1 MNAPP
6 ELEPLVRGVCA
17 GSERDVARALSL
29 VEDSRAAFAARA
41 VELQRRL
48 LAQTPADRGHRI
60 GITGPPGV
68 GKSSL
73 CRALVGRLRRSGQ
86 SVALLAVDPSSPRS
100 GGALLG
106 DRARLTL
113 DPGDPGVFVR
123 SMASGGQLGGLARA
137 AGAAVI
143 VLAAAFD
150 AVLIETT
157 GVGQSE
163 TDVEHVAD
171 TVVLVV
177 QPASGDVLQFIK
189 AGIMEVPDLFL
200 VNKADLGQV
209 AEVAERELRTAL
221 LAGGEAAV
229 TPVLRVSAET
239 DVGLDELVLALQRHR
254 ARLEESGSLIAERRR
269 KAVRWAERLL
279 TLRYGEFLLER
290 SGGADE
296 ARRRLELL
304 LQQGAVPAEA
314 VDQLARAAGLG

>member
-29 VEDSRAAFAARA
+29 VEDSRAAFVARA

-221 LAGGEAAV
+221 LAGGEAAA

-239 DVGLDELVLALQRHR
+239 EVGLDELVRALQRHR
-254 ARLEESGSLIAERRR
+254 ARLQESGSLIAERRR